1 MSISMKRVMAILQ
14 KDYKDVSRN
23 LYVSTTI
30 LLPLIFALL
39 YGKSDD
45 ITIHAQFMIINLT
58 FIMVGAYIQ
67 SALVAEEKEK
77 NTLRGLTLSPA
88 SIYEIFLGKS
98 LLSMIATAIILYASI
113 RLLGYNPANM
123 AVVLV
128 GLLLSLV
135 FYVGIGTFIG
145 LLTKSVMEAS
155 VAIMPFLLLFTWGS
169 SLILFADTNPILN
182 AVTYLPNVQL
192 LQLAEE
198 VQKGAGFASVWS
210 NLVVIAIW
218 IVVIYSLCVYLYKKR
233 MVDA

>member
-1 MSISMKRVMAILQ
+1 MTFSMNRVMAILQ

-30 LLPLIFALL
+30 IVPLILALF

-45 ITIHAQFMIINLT
+45 ITIDAHYMIINLT

-98 LLSMIATAIILYASI
+98 LLSMLATGIILYASI

-135 FYVGIGTFIG
+135 FYVGIGTFVG

-155 VAIMPFLLLFTWGS
+155 VAIMPCLILFTWGS
-169 SLILFADTNPILN
+169 SLITFADSIPALK

-192 LQLAEE
+192 VQLAEAVE
-198 VQKGAGFASVWS
+198 KGAGFAGVWS
-210 NLVVIAIW
+210 NLIVIALW